1 MGFKRSRVQI
11 PAARL
16 LTVGLSECRSLLAV
30 RHGRNQKN
38 MLSAGIVG
46 LPNVGKSTLFNAVT
60 RTHKAPAEN
69 YPFCTIDPNV
79 GIVTVPDPRLEEIAQ
94 ISHSKKIVPTAIEFV
109 DIAGLVKGASAGEGL
124 GNQFLH
130 HIREVDAI
138 VQVVRCFEDSN
149 VHHVSATIDP
159 IRDIEII
166 NTELVL
172 ADLASL
178 QKKHD
183 RLQKEVRAGDKTAKN
198 ENAIVEKLLPHLDA
212 GKPVISASLTPEEKL
227 AARNLFLLTSKPTI
241 FACNVAE
248 SDLAPVAAGASR
260 GDNATERSDAGV
272 SAPGYSV
279 TSRVKAIEDYARH
292 HFATEAI
299 VISAQLESE
308 LVDLSEQEA
317 LDYLRGV
324 GVEDTGVHALIR
336 SVYHLLGLRTFLTT
350 GEKESRAWTI
360 HAGDKAATAAG
371 TIHSDFERGFIAAET
386 ISYDDL
392 VAAGSLA
399 KAREA
404 GKIRLEGKEYVV
416 RDGDVIFFR
425 FNV

>member
-1 MGFKRSRVQI
+1 
-11 PAARL
+11 
-16 LTVGLSECRSLLAV
+16 
-30 RHGRNQKN
+30 

-60 RTHKAPAEN
+60 RTHKASAEN

-79 GIVTVPDPRLEEIAQ
+79 GVVTVPDPRLDKIAE
-94 ISHSKKIVPTAIEFV
+94 ISHSKKITPTAIEFV

-130 HIREVDAI
+130 HIREVEAI
-138 VQVVRCFEDSN
+138 VQVVRCFENPD

-159 IRDIEII
+159 IRDIEVI

-172 ADLASL
+172 ADLSSL
-178 QKKHD
+178 QKQHD
-183 RLQKEVRAGDKTAKN
+183 RLKKQVHAGDKAAKI
-198 ENAIVEKLLPHLDA
+198 ENAIIETLLPHLDA
-212 GKPVISASLTPEEKL
+212 GRPAITAELTAEEKDI
-227 AARNLFLLTSKPTI
+227 ARRFFLLTSKPTI
-241 FACNVAE
+241 FACNVSE
-248 SDLAPVAAGASR
+248 TDLAVVAAVPDR
-260 GDNATERSDAGV
+260 GTGV
-272 SAPGYSV
+272 TDPGYSSAAARYV
-279 TSRVKAIEDYARH
+279 REVEDYARH

-308 LVDLSEQEA
+308 LVDLDENEA
-317 LDYLRGV
+317 AQYLRDL
-324 GVEDTGVHALIR
+324 GVEDSGVHALIR
-336 SVYHLLGLRTFLTT
+336 AVYHLLGLRTFFTT
-350 GEKESRAWTI
+350 SEKETRAWTI
-360 HAGDKAATAAG
+360 HEGDNAPAAAG

-386 ISYDDL
+386 IHYDDL
-392 VAAGSLA
+392 MALDSFA

-404 GKIRLEGKEYVV
+404 GKLRLEGKDYAV